1 MWPITGSIAKRVG
14 FALDRANGAS
24 VPAHAAAHDLRASVF
39 DDGLPGLR
47 LRISVP
53 LVECL
58 VDGQKYFS
66 AR

>member
-1 MWPITGSIAKRVG
+1 LTDRRAGIT
-14 FALDRANGAS
+14 L
-24 VPAHAAAHDLRASVF
+24 PAHAAAHDLRASVF